1 MRDIKKWTW
10 LVLFGSLWGLSEVAG
25 GGILYTIEIPGAS
38 IFLAAWAF
46 LILAVARGIV
56 DKPGSSI
63 VIGAVL
69 TYLGHKGRHLWMVT
83 WSIGLIICSILMG
96 VSLLI

>member
-1 MRDIKKWTW
+1 MRYPDNIPAEQLTVNASDNM
-10 LVLFGSLWGLSEVAG
+10 LLF
-25 GGILYTIEIPGAS
+25 T
-38 IFLAAWAF
+38 AA
-46 LILAVARGIV
+46 L
-56 DKPGSSI
+56 SI

-69 TYLGHKGRHLWMVT
+69 IYLGHKGRHLWMVT

>member
-1 MRDIKKWTW
+1 MRYPDNISAEQLTINASDNM
-10 LVLFGSLWGLSEVAG
+10 LLF
-25 GGILYTIEIPGAS
+25 T
-38 IFLAAWAF
+38 AA
-46 LILAVARGIV
+46 L
-56 DKPGSSI
+56 SI